1 MGAWSWRYTRGMEH
15 HVYFW
20 LKDGRQNAAD
30 RAEFEKALADLFE
43 INLVAGG
50 RWAVPAKVEI
60 RPVVDQSWDYAL
72 SMQFASLED
81 HNEYQTHPSHK
92 AFIESYREWWA
103 KVLVTDLA

>member
-1 MGAWSWRYTRGMEH
+1 MEH

-43 INLVAGG
+43 MDLVTGG

-92 AFIESYREWWA
+92 AFIEDYREWWA

>member
-1 MGAWSWRYTRGMEH
+1 MEH

-20 LKDGRQNAAD
+20 LKDERQNSSD
-30 RAEFEKALADLFE
+30 RAEFEKALAGLFE
-43 INLVAGG
+43 MDLVAGG

-81 HNEYQTHPSHK
+81 HDAYQVHPSHK
-92 AFIESYREWWA
+92 AFIEAYREWWA